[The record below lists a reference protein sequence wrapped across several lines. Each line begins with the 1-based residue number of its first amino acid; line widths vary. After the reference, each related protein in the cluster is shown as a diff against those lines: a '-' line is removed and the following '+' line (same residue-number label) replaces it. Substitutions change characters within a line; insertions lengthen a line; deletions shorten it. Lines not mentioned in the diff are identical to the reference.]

1 MATYLSKYIKLSTQP
16 WTGNGITNP
25 TETITI
31 DGVEGSSSVLLSQEN
46 SELYLNNV
54 PISAGG
60 GGVSSITTTPPL
72 TVSQSIGEVVIDML
86 PIPGVDTLNGG
97 PGISINQPTGD
108 VTLTTYGGVT
118 NLIAGTYDLN
128 IVLDPTSKVCT
139 VDTFANLATAVPP
152 SYNLPTTQSGIL
164 GPLTPPNDGGLYFV
178 SVYEANTP
186 RTFLFPARRWGQSFR
201 CGGTFLTDTA
211 YNTNQMVRA
220 YTLPV
225 NLSDD
230 ELYIYTGNVFSVGTY
245 LQINYFRIL

>member
-60 GGVSSITTTPPL
+60 GGVSSITATAPL
-72 TVSQSIGEVVIDML
+72 TVSQSVGEVVIDML
-86 PIPGVDTLNGG
+86 PIPGVDTLFGG
-97 PGISINQPTGD
+97 PGISGNRPTGD
-108 VTLTTYGGVT
+108 ITLATYGGVT
-118 NLIAGTYDLN
+118 NLIAGTTDLN
-128 IVLDPTSKVCT
+128 IDLDPTTLVCT
-139 VDTFANLATAVPP
+139 VDTYANVSTAVPP
-152 SYNLPTTQSGIL
+152 SYNLPTTQSGLL
-164 GPLTPPNDGGLYFV
+164 GPLTPPNDAGLYFV
-178 SVYEANTP
+178 EIFESNTA
-186 RTFLFPARRWGQSFR
+186 RTFLFPAMKSSQTFR
-201 CGGTFLTDTA
+201 CGGTFLTNMS

-220 YTLPV
+220 YTVPV
-225 NLSDD
+225 NLSTD
-230 ELYIYTGNVFSVGTY
+230 ELYIYTGNVFSPGTY